1 MRIAM
6 RAFAG
11 LGLLVVLTLA
21 GCGGGNSSFGGTPP
35 PPPPAPAEILYA
47 TSYEGIL
54 KFSVDSSTGALGSQS
69 LSNFF
74 AGTYGI
80 AATPSAS
87 FLYASNADL
96 GTITGFSISK
106 SGDLSEVS
114 GSPFLFT
121 TNSSFGV
128 YPPVDN
134 LAMHPSGKFLYAPNV
149 SENTVEGFAIDGAT
163 GNLTALPR
171 SPFPAGSLPLQVAI
185 VPSGAFLYTS
195 NYGDNTISGFTIDSS
210 SGSLT
215 QIGGSPF
222 PVPGEFPDGLIV
234 HPSGKFLYAV
244 VPLVGGVGMGEN
256 GVASFTID
264 QTSGALKP
272 VQGSPV
278 TFGTEFPGP
287 FSIAEDPSGKCLYVL
302 GSSDGKIYEFSIDAT
317 TGGLTPLAGSPYNQE
332 LILYASDLTVD
343 PSGKFLYYSSE
354 SVADLD
360 ILQIDGTTG
369 ALSPATPSYV
379 PAGLPLGLTVVSVPQ
394 Q

>member
-1 MRIAM
+1 MQLIKGAL
-6 RAFAG
+6 AG
-11 LGLLVVLTLA
+11 LVVSMLALT
-21 GCGGGNSSFGGTPP
+21 GCGGGSSSTVVTPP
-35 PPPPAPAEILYA
+35 PPPVEVLYA

-54 KFSVDSSTGALGSQS
+54 KFGVDSSTGALGSQS
-69 LSNFF
+69 LSSFF
-74 AGTYGI
+74 ASTYGI
-80 AATPSAS
+80 ATTPSAS

-163 GNLTALPR
+163 GNLTALPG
-171 SPFPAGSLPLQVAI
+171 SPFPAGSLPLQAAI

-195 NYGDNTISGFTIDSS
+195 NYGDNTISGFTINSS
-210 SGSLT
+210 SGLLT

-222 PVPGEFPDGLIV
+222 PVPGQLPDGLVV

-264 QTSGALKP
+264 QTSGTLKP
-272 VQGSPV
+272 VQGSPA

-287 FSIAEDPSGKCLYVL
+287 FSIAQDSSGKYLYVL
-302 GSSDGKIYEFSIDAT
+302 GSSDGKIYEFSIDAS
-317 TGGLTPLAGSPYNQE
+317 TGALTPLAGSPYSQE

-354 SVADLD
+354 SFADLD
-360 ILQIDGTTG
+360 ILQIDEKTG
-369 ALSPATPSYV
+369 ALSPATPAYI
-379 PAGLPLGLTVVSVPQ
+379 PAGLPLGLTVVSIPQ
-394 Q
+394 K

>member
-1 MRIAM
+1 MPLSKKAHAR
-6 RAFAG
+6 
-11 LGLLVVLTLA
+11 LVLPALMLTLA
-21 GCGGGNSSFGGTPP
+21 GCGGGSSSSVITPP
-35 PPPPAPAEILYA
+35 PPPPAEFLYA

-54 KFSVDSSTGALGSQS
+54 EFSVDSSSGALGSQS

-74 AGTYGI
+74 ASTYGI

-87 FLYASNADL
+87 FLYASNGNL
-96 GTITGFSISK
+96 GTIAGFSISK

-121 TNSSFGV
+121 TNSSFSV

-134 LAMHPSGKFLYAPNV
+134 LAMHPSGKFLYAPDISQNKV
-149 SENTVEGFAIDGAT
+149 AGFAIDGAT
-163 GNLTALPR
+163 GNLTAVPG
-171 SPFPAGSLPLQVAI
+171 SPFPAGSLPLQAAI

-195 NYGDNTISGFTIDSS
+195 NYGDNTISGFTINSS

-222 PVPGEFPDGLIV
+222 PVPGELPDGLVV

-244 VPLVGGVGMGEN
+244 VPLVGGIGMGEN
-256 GVASFTID
+256 GVASFTMD
-264 QTSGALKP
+264 QTSGTLTP

-287 FSIAEDPSGKCLYVL
+287 FSIAQDPSGKYLYVL
-302 GSSDGKIYEFSIDAT
+302 GSSDGKIYEFSIDAG
-317 TGGLTPLAGSPYNQE
+317 TGALTPLAGSPYNQE

-354 SVADLD
+354 SLINLG

-369 ALSPATPSYV
+369 ALSPATPSFA
-379 PAGLPLGLTVVSVPQ
+379 PAGLPLGLTVVSIPQ